1 MLDTRR
7 TPKYMECICNIVF
20 SVKRRDIVGM
30 TDIVGIGGVIGS
42 GSSCSNACASVGSR
56 VSQEGARINKHR
68 KYEFCSHFSREC
80 GSRSN
85 NKSKSH
91 QQEKRNSKEQ
101 VAILY
106 VFIYVRDIPHYTT
119 NVYIYIYVDMYM

>member
-1 MLDTRR
+1 
-7 TPKYMECICNIVF
+7 MEWICNIVF
-20 SVKRRDIVGM
+20 SVKRRDIVDI
-30 TDIVGIGGVIGS
+30 TDIVCSGGVIGS

-56 VSQEGARINKHR
+56 VPEEGATIKKHR
-68 KYEFCSHFSREC
+68 EYEFCSHFSREC

-101 VAILY
+101 VAI
-106 VFIYVRDIPHYTT
+106 
-119 NVYIYIYVDMYM
+119 